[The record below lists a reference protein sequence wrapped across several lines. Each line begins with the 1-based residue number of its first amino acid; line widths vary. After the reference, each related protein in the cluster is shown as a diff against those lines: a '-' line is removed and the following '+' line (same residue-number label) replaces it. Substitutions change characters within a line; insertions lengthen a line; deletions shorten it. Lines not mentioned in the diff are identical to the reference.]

1 MPNGV
6 DIGISEVALDGLE
19 LGVLKYKKGYVCL
32 KVQVPMN
39 SASKERYRE

>member
-6 DIGISEVALDGLE
+6 NIGISEVALDGFE
-19 LGVLKYKKGYVCL
+19 FGVLEYKKGYVCL